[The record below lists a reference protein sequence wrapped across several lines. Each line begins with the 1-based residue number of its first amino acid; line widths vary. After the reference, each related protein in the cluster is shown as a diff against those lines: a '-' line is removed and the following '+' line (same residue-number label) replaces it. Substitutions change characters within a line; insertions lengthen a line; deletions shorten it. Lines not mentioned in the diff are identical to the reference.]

1 MLNEVAVLLKQDPNA
16 TVLLDGHTDLTGDES
31 FNDKLSKQRAEA
43 IKRYLELKGVDENR
57 ILIGSFGESK
67 PKFSN
72 DTPNGRALNRRVE
85 IMIKRN

>member
-1 MLNEVAVLLKQDPNA
+1 LSEVAFLLKQDANA

-31 FNDKLSKQRAEA
+31 FNDKLSKQRAET
-43 IKRYLELKGVDENR
+43 IKRYLELKGVDGDR

>member
-1 MLNEVAVLLKQDPNA
+1 MLNEVAVLLKEDPKA
-16 TVLLDGHTDLTGDES
+16 TLLLDGHTDVTGDET

-57 ILIGSFGESK
+57 IFIGSFGESK